1 MAKATNG
8 NEPANANAVNIDALR
23 SAVQGLRSMAEA
35 QKRYYAFGTKAYP
48 QLHAYLTQM
57 EAVLGIQPNPEWG
70 KIPQF
75 H

>member
-23 SAVQGLRSMAEA
+23 SAVQGLRAMAEA

-48 QLHAYLTQM
+48 QIQAYLSQM
-57 EAVLGIQPNPEWG
+57 ESALGIAPNPEWG